1 MRKAAYTILYGSLAL
16 AILLVVVWVLAYVF
30 AVPAIID
37 QFYFWVIASM
47 FTCLGFFVGIVLL
60 MASSVRK

>member
-1 MRKAAYTILYGSLAL
+1 MRKVAYTILYGSLAL

-30 AVPAIID
+30 AVPAIIE
-37 QFYFWVIASM
+37 QFYFWLVASM
-47 FTCLGFFVGIVLL
+47 LTCLGFFVGIVLL